1 MLAENVKKLDS
12 DEMKKLSES
21 FEEDKEEVIP
31 KKLTPKEMEEFLIR
45 NKSKKQ
51 RFPKITDM
59 AAWKKKYRIDPS
71 TKVFI
76 VHGGYGSIKN
86 ALLE

>member
-12 DEMKKLSES
+12 EEMKKLSES
-21 FEEDKEEVIP
+21 FEEDNEEIP
-31 KKLTPKEMEEFLIR
+31 KKLTPKEMEEFFQR

-59 AAWKKKYRIDPS
+59 AAWKKK
-71 TKVFI
+71 
-76 VHGGYGSIKN
+76 H
-86 ALLE
+86 